1 MSDCIKSD
9 SPSIRAATLLTI
21 YPQCHRF
28 YYVKTNPK
36 DIRRSCGQRVAAP
49 APSGPL
55 ARPLCS
61 LTPPPT
67 LPGFWSL
74 FQPPLPTAVC
84 ESPAGALTAAT
95 PRPNMAALQALYC
108 L

>member
-61 LTPPPT
+61 LTPPPH
-67 LPGFWSL
+67 
-74 FQPPLPTAVC
+74 PPRLLVALPTPPPHGCV
-84 ESPAGALTAAT
+84 
-95 PRPNMAALQALYC
+95 
-108 L
+108 

>member
-61 LTPPPT
+61 LTPPP
-67 LPGFWSL
+67 P
-74 FQPPLPTAVC
+74 FQASGRSSNPP
-84 ESPAGALTAAT
+84 SPRLCVKVQLAH
-95 PRPNMAALQALYC
+95 
-108 L
+108 